1 MSCLYYEG
9 LYNSI
14 VAENNT
20 LEQLYNNRNSAEP
33 QKINYINVSADYLK
47 SVNKIMFWIYISL
60 CCVFSWFIYNS
71 DFNEY
76 IKMTI
81 ILFAFGFPWY
91 IYPLQQGLYI
101 FYMFIIK
108 IISSSVYDDGY
119 NTDTT
124 DTTPHTTPAPTT
136 PAPTTPA
143 PTTPAPTTPAP
154 TTPAPT
160 TPAPTTPAPTTPAPD
175 TYSDNGTRQGR
186 GKKKEKKDKK
196 EKNKD

>member
-101 FYMFIIK
+101 FYMFIVK

-124 DTTPHTTPAPTT
+124 P
-136 PAPTTPA
+136 
-143 PTTPAPTTPAP
+143 
-154 TTPAPT
+154 
-160 TPAPTTPAPTTPAPD
+160 
-175 TYSDNGTRQGR
+175 
-186 GKKKEKKDKK
+186 
-196 EKNKD
+196 

>member
-14 VAENNT
+14 VDENNT

-47 SVNKIMFWIYISL
+47 SANKIMFWIYISL

-101 FYMFIIK
+101 FYMFIVK

-119 NTDTT
+119 NTDTNT
-124 DTTPHTTPAPTT
+124 NTTPATTPAPTT
-136 PAPTTPA
+136 PDTTDDITDDITDDTPPSPTGGPVDIGGPVLESVT
-143 PTTPAPTTPAP
+143 
-154 TTPAPT
+154 
-160 TPAPTTPAPTTPAPD
+160 D
-175 TYSDNGTRQGR
+175 DENETRQGR
-186 GKKKEKKDKK
+186 GKNKEKKEKK
-196 EKNKD
+196 EKNRD